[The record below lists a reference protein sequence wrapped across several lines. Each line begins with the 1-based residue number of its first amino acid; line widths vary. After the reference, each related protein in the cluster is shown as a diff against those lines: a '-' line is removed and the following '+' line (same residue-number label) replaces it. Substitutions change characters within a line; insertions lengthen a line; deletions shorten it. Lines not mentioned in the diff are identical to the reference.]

1 MADEIIQHPE
11 EPDDYEEG
19 KPSEFYDIQEEREF
33 EAPMEEIFT
42 YDISSDDKL
51 WAALSYPIA
60 LVGIIALLMEDKKE
74 RPFIRFHA
82 VQSIVFNVI
91 LLVVIILLSI
101 PTVGCVSL
109 LWLITFWPAFD
120 AYQGRYTRIPV
131 ITNFILKQGWAKN

>member
-11 EPDDYEEG
+11 EPDDY
-19 KPSEFYDIQEEREF
+19 QEKKSADYFDVQDQREV
-33 EAPMEEIFT
+33 EVPLEEIFT

-82 VQSIVFNVI
+82 VQSIVFNII
-91 LLVVIILLSI
+91 LLVLIILLSI
-101 PTVGCVSL
+101 PTLGCVSL
-109 LWLITFWPAFD
+109 LWLVTLWPAYD
-120 AYQGRYTRIPV
+120 AYQGRYTRIP
-131 ITNFILKQGWAKN
+131 ILTNFVLKQGWAKN

>member
-11 EPDDYEEG
+11 EPNEYPEE
-19 KPSEFYDIQEEREF
+19 KSEEFYDVPEEREI
-33 EAPMEEIFT
+33 EEPLEEIFS

-60 LVGIIALLMEDKKE
+60 FVGIMALLMEDKKE

-82 VQSIVFNVI
+82 VQSIVLNII
-91 LLVVIILLSI
+91 LLVLIILLSI
-101 PTVGCVSL
+101 PTLGCVSL
-109 LWLITFWPAFD
+109 LWLITLWPAYD

-131 ITNFILKQGWAKN
+131 ITNFILKQGWAKD